1 MCSGCQARE
10 NIFAGVTY
18 GFGFTSDWL
27 RKWCE
32 NFKPID
38 KRCKVEQKKVRIT
51 SNTLVKKLTVFHLF
65 AGFYS

>member
-1 MCSGCQARE
+1 
-10 NIFAGVTY
+10 VW
-18 GFGFTSDWL
+18 FGFTSDWL

-51 SNTLVKKLTVFHLF
+51 SNTLVKKKQTTLF
-65 AGFYS
+65 APTLLQQHQ